1 MSEIA
6 VNESHLLEAR
16 GLVKSYRGRRVVNGV
31 SFTVAPGEV
40 VGLLGPNGAGKSTSF
55 NMVMGLVRPDA
66 GTVTLGNK
74 NLTKLPLYKRARA
87 GIGYLAQDPS
97 VFRGLTVRQNF
108 MAVLDRSKLSYKERK
123 ERVEEILSSYSL
135 NHVAD
140 NYGLRLSGGERR
152 RVEVARVL
160 IPHPSHVLFDE
171 PFAGIDPIAVKEIQ
185 NIIIELRQKGLG
197 VLITDHNVRETLHI
211 CNRAYLITQGQIF
224 MEGTPMEIASNV
236 QAKKVYLGEEFRLD

>member
-1 MSEIA
+1 MSENAIDA
-6 VNESHLLEAR
+6 SNLLEAR
-16 GLVKSYRGRRVVNGV
+16 DLVKSYKGRRVVDGV
-31 SFTVAPGEV
+31 SFKVKTGEV

-66 GTVTLGNK
+66 GTIMLGGK

-108 MAVLDRSKLSYKERK
+108 MAVLERSKLSYKERLA
-123 ERVEEILSSYSL
+123 RVEEILSSYSL
-135 NHVAD
+135 SHVGD

-185 NIIIELRQKGLG
+185 NIIMELRQKGLG

-211 CNRAYLITQGQIF
+211 CNRAYLITEGRIF
-224 MEGTPMEIASNV
+224 MEGTPAEIAGNV
-236 QAKKVYLGEEFRLD
+236 QARKVYLGEEFRLD